1 MATGERCSGCGAGT
15 TEPGLCERCVW
26 RVTQKRQITA
36 GHTVEGSEDDMI
48 RTVQGWCPE
57 CGGSGMVM
65 RFAPEDCPNLGIHV
79 FLDRFL
85 HQVQP

>member
-1 MATGERCSGCGAGT
+1 MNR
-15 TEPGLCERCVW
+15 
-26 RVTQKRQITA
+26 
-36 GHTVEGSEDDMI
+36 TVEGSEDDMI

-65 RFAPEDCPNLGIHV
+65 RFAPEDCPNLDIHK

-85 HQVQP
+85 HQGVNP